1 MATMDE
7 LVAAI
12 GDRYARSGRMD
23 KGRILDEFVAVAG
36 IHRKHAQR
44 LLKTAKPSRR
54 SDPRPGRRIYDA
66 AVRETLVLLW
76 EASDRICGKRL
87 KCLLPALVESM
98 ERHGHICLADGV
110 RTAILSM
117 SAATIDRSL
126 REAKE
131 RSGGR
136 KRRRAVASAALRR
149 SVPVRTFS
157 TGTIRRR
164 ASSKPISSPIAARA
178 PMAASCRRSPSPT

>member
-12 GDRYARSGRMD
+12 GDRYARSGRVD

-54 SDPRPGRRIYDA
+54 SDPRPGRRIYDD

-110 RTAILSM
+110 RAAILSM
-117 SAATIDRSL
+117 SAARHRSVLAGSKRAIRRPQAPPGGRVGGAAQKRAGSDLL
-126 REAKE
+126 RLE
-131 RSGGR
+131 RSAAGLLR
-136 KRRRAVASAALRR
+136 SRSRR
-149 SVPVRTFS
+149 P
-157 TGTIRRR
+157 
-164 ASSKPISSPIAARA
+164 
-178 PMAASCRRSPSPT
+178 